1 MTHSAV
7 PPTAVTNVGD
17 AILDQILQLAAPRT
31 EAAEVYFVSSQDTP
45 IEFENNRLKSLQT
58 KAIQGVALRV
68 IRNGRLGFASS
79 TDLTRL
85 EDLVDAA
92 VQTAEIGSPADFEFA
107 ANFHSWDGA
116 VNFSEPQSPHG
127 EPPTTAALVEMG
139 EHLIHRIHDYN
150 PEILVDVSFHL
161 VSRTVRIATSQDV
174 YAERTSRTTSASLS
188 GNLVRGED
196 FLQAGSS
203 DVARDQPL
211 DYDRILNQ
219 VLQKYRWAEQ
229 NATIQSGTY
238 PVLFLP
244 RAAGITL
251 GSLFSSV
258 LSGQS
263 VVQKASPLA
272 DKVGETLFDSR
283 LSLFEDPTA
292 GVNACRFDDEGT
304 PTNRKVL
311 IDQGTVMNFYWDRR
325 WAAKAGLTSTGNGF
339 RGGLSRPSPG
349 LVNFC
354 VTPGSTPT
362 ATLIAGIKEGII
374 VDQVLGAGQSNQLA
388 GEFSVNLD
396 LGYKVENGEIV
407 GRLKNTMV
415 AGSIFEAFQNL
426 VDLGDQPEWLGG
438 RAQVPSM
445 MFAQLGVASR
455 SS

>member
-1 MTHSAV
+1 MTHSAATHV
-7 PPTAVTNVGD
+7 ND
-17 AILDQILQLAAPRT
+17 AILGQILQLAAPRT

-79 TDLTRL
+79 TDLSRL

-107 ANFHSWDGA
+107 TNFHSWDGA
-116 VNFSEPQSPHG
+116 VNFSEPQTSHP
-127 EPPTTAALVEMG
+127 ELPTTASLVEMG
-139 EHLIHRIHDYN
+139 EHLIHRVHDYN

-161 VSRTVRIATSQDV
+161 VSRTVRIATNRDV
-174 YAERTSRTTSASLS
+174 YAERTSQTTSASLS

-196 FLQAGSS
+196 FLQAGSY
-203 DVARDQPL
+203 DVARNQPL
-211 DYDRILNQ
+211 NYDRILHQ
-219 VLQKYRWAEQ
+219 VLQKYRWAER
-229 NATIQSGTY
+229 NATIQSGSF

-244 RAAGITL
+244 RAAASTL

-272 DKVGETLFDSR
+272 DKLGEKLFDSR
-283 LSLFEDPTA
+283 FTLFEDPTI
-292 GVNACRFDDEGT
+292 GVNACSFDDEGT
-304 PTNRKVL
+304 PTSRKAL
-311 IDQGTVMNFYWDRR
+311 IDQGRVMGFYWDRR
-325 WAAKAGLTSTGNGF
+325 WAAKAGLASTGNGF
-339 RGGLSRPSPG
+339 RGGLSRPSPS

-354 VTPGSTPT
+354 IAPGHT
-362 ATLIAGIKEGII
+362 ATEHLIADIKEGII

-407 GRLKNTMV
+407 GRVKNTMV
-415 AGSIFEAFQNL
+415 AGSIFEAFQQL
-426 VDLGDQPEWLGG
+426 VDLGNQAEWLGG
-438 RAQVPSM
+438 RAQLPSM

-455 SS
+455 SA